1 LRTLPPYWR
10 WLGLL
15 LATACLVAVVWQ
27 FSEGLKG
34 MPEAARRMGLR
45 PFIAA
50 SLLFAAGGFSVFV
63 AYIVLARAM
72 GMRDLPWTV
81 FGHVYF
87 VGQLFK
93 YLPGRVWGFAFQ
105 VARAS
110 DLAPPGQWAALLMVH
125 FVAALAALV
134 AVAASIEVV
143 VGGAELPWSILALA
157 LAVLTTAILAV
168 EWRTLRKRLTLGTAI
183 ATSVLLHLGAF
194 LQAFALV
201 PLVLALAPDSSAS
214 AGLREG
220 GHYLLAWLAG
230 YAAVITPAGLGVR
243 EGAFAALS
251 EGLAPAALLTLAAA
265 ARVAMMLADL
275 LLGFAFLRYPGGG
288 TRGGALGS

>member
-1 LRTLPPYWR
+1 MRTFAPHWR

-15 LATACLVAVVWQ
+15 LATVCLAAVVWQ

-34 MPEAARRMGLR
+34 MPEAARRMGFR

-50 SLLFAAGGFSVFV
+50 SLLFAAGSFSMFG

-110 DLAPPGQWAALLMVH
+110 DLASPGQWAALLMVH

-134 AVAASIEVV
+134 AVAASIEAFA
-143 VGGAELPWSILALA
+143 GGAVLPWSVLAIG
-157 LAVLTTAILAV
+157 LAVLATAAIAM
-168 EWRTLRKRLTLGTAI
+168 EWRTLRRRLTLATAI
-183 ATSVLLHLGAF
+183 ATSGLLHLGALF
-194 LQAFALV
+194 QAFALV
-201 PLVLALAPDSSAS
+201 PLVLALVPDSGTI

-230 YAAVITPAGLGVR
+230 FAAVITPAGLGVR

-275 LLGFAFLRYPGGG
+275 LLGLAFLRYPGGEV
-288 TRGGALGS
+288 RGSSLHS